1 MRTCRAITLAA
12 LVFGLASAAQDTALA
27 GGLGDDH
34 GDGTDSIFFG
44 VVQDTRGAAVAGA
57 RVNLTYKKM
66 SFVTTADAIGGYRIA
81 VPEVDAD
88 QSKLSC
94 RKDGYAQAGTNRRAP
109 AGAAKSPIEIDC
121 TLKKM
126 P

>member
-1 MRTCRAITLAA
+1 MLLRAMAAIA
-12 LVFGLASAAQDTALA
+12 LVTAAATAGQVAVFA

-34 GDGTDSIFFG
+34 GDGTDTIFFG

-66 SFVTTADAIGGYRIA
+66 SFVTTTDAIGGYRIA
-81 VPEVDAD
+81 VPEIDAD
-88 QSKLSC
+88 QSELSC
-94 RKDGYAQAGTNRRAP
+94 RKDGYAQSAINRRPP
-109 AGAAKSPIEIDC
+109 ASAEKAPIEIDC
-121 TLKKM
+121 TLKKT